1 MLIFK
6 FVVEKFLNF
15 KICLM
20 DKSFMISFD
29 NDHLVFFII
38 VCQDGLS
45 FIIYVVKRKKN
56 GVFLIDD
63 LNVVS

>member
-45 FIIYVVKRKKN
+45 FYYLCCKEKKKWCISN
-56 GVFLIDD
+56 
-63 LNVVS
+63 